1 MVHNRNLSLYKQGID
16 FDTFFNCNTKIN
28 QQGITLSKQ
37 IFKAFNYKTN
47 LNFMSWQNYFDGMM
61 KIKDQN
67 IDNKLD
73 LFFQILDENGDGS
86 FDYNEVYNLSMISLQ
101 RVLQDNNKKKEEKE
115 KENKS
120 ENEGNK

>member
-1 MVHNRNLSLYKQGID
+1 
-16 FDTFFNCNTKIN
+16 
-28 QQGITLSKQ
+28 
-37 IFKAFNYKTN
+37 
-47 LNFMSWQNYFDGMM
+47 MSWQNYFDGMM

-73 LFFQILDENGDGS
+73 LFFQILDENGAGS

>member
-1 MVHNRNLSLYKQGID
+1 
-16 FDTFFNCNTKIN
+16 
-28 QQGITLSKQ
+28 
-37 IFKAFNYKTN
+37 
-47 LNFMSWQNYFDGMM
+47 MSWQNYFDGMM